1 MAMWDP
7 STPFGQRIEAKL
19 NSALIIWLVTSD
31 GDGTPQPSP
40 VWFLR
45 EGETLLIYSKPNA
58 PKVRN
63 IAARPQVAL
72 HFDTNADGSDVIIFH
87 GTAAVDTNAPPPD
100 QPGPYLEKYRAEIAG
115 IQMTTDEFAAT
126 YSTPI
131 RVRLEK
137 VRGF

>member
-1 MAMWDP
+1 MWDP

-19 NSALIIWLVTSD
+19 SGAKIIWLITSD
-31 GDGTPQPSP
+31 ADGTPQPSP

-58 PKVRN
+58 PKLRN
-63 IAARPQVAL
+63 IAASPRVAL
-72 HFDTNADGSDVIIFH
+72 HFDSDPDGNEVIIFH
-87 GTAAVDTNAPPPD
+87 GTAAVDTDAPPVD
-100 QPGPYLEKYRAEIAG
+100 RPGPYLEKYRAGIAD
-115 IQMTTDEFAAT
+115 IDMTPESFAAA